1 MLGIH
6 EKEMLNSGLCLQV
19 RPLPTPLWGMR
30 GASLAGVFHITG
42 GWMAAADGHWIN
54 TDEILAWNERRWQVA
69 GSMTNPRDWQAAHGV
84 TETDDIPP
92 D

>member
-1 MLGIH
+1 M
-6 EKEMLNSGLCLQV
+6 K
-19 RPLPTPLWGMR
+19 PPPTPLWGMR

-42 GWMAAADGHWIN
+42 GWMAAADGHWID

-69 GSMTNPRDWQAAHGV
+69 GSMTKPRDWQAAHGV
-84 TETDDIPP
+84 TEITLRAVTSMCLTDDIPP